1 MRAFATAAIL
11 SLLPSLSWAGNKLGM
26 EDRIPARSDVDFV
39 GKYEPN
45 PIHPGKNKKGLKPA
59 DYGL

>member
-1 MRAFATAAIL
+1 
-11 SLLPSLSWAGNKLGM
+11 LLVNACYWCLGM